1 MRRKMMRFLLL
12 FIWVSFPMLAQDF
25 VSVDQK
31 ISRYPK
37 RFSSPEELA
46 QKINQDFT
54 DENQKARAVFSWIAF
69 NIDYDV
75 KAYFANS
82 HQQPIKFSYKTQAE
96 RTAKLEEIRQKK
108 IMAAFKSQKTLCHGY
123 SLLFQEICRLVGLQA
138 EVVTGKTKTS
148 QHELGKYPAHSSHA
162 WNVVKTNNKW
172 KLIDVTW
179 GAGTVNESKRLF
191 VKRFNPGYFFSEPNV
206 FISNHFPD
214 DSQWV
219 LANLTQEDFATSP
232 LFFSEYFKSNIR
244 FVGNNLGV
252 ISTQQPGTLS
262 LQINNVQT
270 TDVIDF
276 VLNQNKTAQKYQHK
290 INGNQ
295 SDFLIAVADNFN
307 GYLTVFVNGKAF
319 SAHKII
325 PRRRG

>member
-1 MRRKMMRFLLL
+1 MKRIL
-12 FIWVSFPMLAQDF
+12 FVLMLVSFPAFAQDF

-31 ISRYPK
+31 IAQYPK
-37 RFSSPEELA
+37 KFSSPKELA
-46 QKINQDFT
+46 QKINRDFT
-54 DENQKARAVFSWIAF
+54 DEDQKARAIFSWIAF

-75 KAYFANS
+75 NAYFSKS
-82 HQQPIKFSYKTQAE
+82 HQQPIKFSYRTQSE
-96 RTAKLEEIRQKK
+96 RIAKLEEIRQQK

-123 SLLFQEICRLVGLQA
+123 SLLFQEICHLVGLQA

-148 QHELGKYPAHSSHA
+148 QRELGKLPTQSTHA

-179 GAGTVNESKRLF
+179 GAGTVNEAKRAF
-191 VKRFNPGYFFSEPNV
+191 VKRFNPGYFFSDPNI
-206 FISNHFPD
+206 FISNHYPD
-214 DSQWV
+214 DAQWV
-219 LANLTQEDFATSP
+219 LANLTQEDFAASP
-232 LFFSEYFKSNIR
+232 LFFSEYFKSSIR

-262 LQINNVQT
+262 LQINNLQT
-270 TDVIDF
+270 TDVVDF

-325 PRRRG
+325 PKRRG